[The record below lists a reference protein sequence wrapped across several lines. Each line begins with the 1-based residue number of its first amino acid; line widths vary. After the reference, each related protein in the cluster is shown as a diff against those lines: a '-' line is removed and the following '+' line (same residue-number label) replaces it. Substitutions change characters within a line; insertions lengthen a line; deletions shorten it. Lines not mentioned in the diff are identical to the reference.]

1 MTDELFFIVE
11 MIGIIAFSI
20 SGAVTAYKKQMD
32 LFGIMILGACTA
44 LGGGVL
50 RDVMLGITPPTMFQD
65 PAYAA
70 VAALGSV
77 VVFLPWVQKL
87 LAGNRAYEIIMLV
100 MDSLGLGVFTVM
112 GIQTALR
119 KDPGY
124 NAFLLVAVGVLTGV
138 GGGVLRDVLAGERP
152 YVFVKHFYV
161 CASLFG
167 ALAIVILKNHIS
179 LSISYFIGGSL
190 VVALRLLAAIFH
202 WKLPKP
208 GRRIFEEAGGD
219 RL

>member
-1 MTDELFFIVE
+1 
-11 MIGIIAFSI
+11 
-20 SGAVTAYKKQMD
+20 
-32 LFGIMILGACTA
+32 MILGACTA

-70 VAALGSV
+70 VAALVSV

-152 YVFVKHFYV
+152 YVFVKHFYA

-167 ALAIVILKNHIS
+167 ALAIVGFSENHIS

-190 VVALRLLAAIFH
+190 VVALDYLQPFSLETAQTRTKDL
-202 WKLPKP
+202 
-208 GRRIFEEAGGD
+208 
-219 RL
+219 

>member
-1 MTDELFFIVE
+1 MKDELFLVVE
-11 MIGIIAFSI
+11 LIGIIAFSI
-20 SGAVTAYKKQMD
+20 SGAVTAYRKQMD

-50 RDVMLGITPPTMFQD
+50 RDMMLGITPPTMFQN
-65 PAYAA
+65 PVYAVVAAA
-70 VAALGSV
+70 VSV

-87 LAGNRAYEIIMLV
+87 LSGNRAYEIIMLI

-112 GIQTALR
+112 GIQTALAG
-119 KDPGY
+119 DETYG
-124 NAFLLVAVGVLTGV
+124 AFLLVAVGVLTGV

-152 YVFVKHFYV
+152 YVFVKHFYA

-167 ALAIVILKNHIS
+167 ALAIVILKNYIS
-179 LSISYFIGGSL
+179 HSAAFFVGGSL
-190 VVALRLLAAIFH
+190 VVALRLLAAFFH

-208 GRRIFEEAGGD
+208 KQRFKESDSE
-219 RL
+219 

>member
-70 VAALGSV
+70 VAALVSV
-77 VVFLPWVQKL
+77 VVFLPWV
-87 LAGNRAYEIIMLV
+87 
-100 MDSLGLGVFTVM
+100 
-112 GIQTALR
+112 
-119 KDPGY
+119 
-124 NAFLLVAVGVLTGV
+124 
-138 GGGVLRDVLAGERP
+138 
-152 YVFVKHFYV
+152 
-161 CASLFG
+161 
-167 ALAIVILKNHIS
+167 
-179 LSISYFIGGSL
+179 
-190 VVALRLLAAIFH
+190 
-202 WKLPKP
+202 
-208 GRRIFEEAGGD
+208 
-219 RL
+219 